1 MWGGKNLMINHVQL
15 FILLFWSCIVTSSLK
30 ELRVNFSRPNN
41 TLTLLLFVFLILII
55 LCPLYFVLIFYC
67 SNFFLRKKKI
77 CDQQKTRT
85 AKGFEIQNMF
95 LPNYRLFQK
104 VEKKQ
109 KRNYNHPAAGRS
121 NQITYHQ
128 KWYLKWYI
136 PFLCT
141 CLLVP
146 FPHSYSHIS

>member
-67 SNFFLRKKKI
+67 SNFFLRKKKNMWP
-77 CDQQKTRT
+77 
-85 AKGFEIQNMF
+85 AKNSNCKGIWNSKYVFTKLQTIPKGRKETKKKLQSSCGRKIKSNNLSPKMVPEVIYSLPMHMPTCSLSSF
-95 LPNYRLFQK
+95 LF
-104 VEKKQ
+104 
-109 KRNYNHPAAGRS
+109 
-121 NQITYHQ
+121 
-128 KWYLKWYI
+128 
-136 PFLCT
+136 
-141 CLLVP
+141 
-146 FPHSYSHIS
+146 SH